1 MGLISRVSS
10 RTYRT
15 DTKSKNMS
23 NLENQGFNA
32 RKCSASGKLIGAK
45 DHASIQLNVA
55 EVDENGRMTG
65 ANVTYAICGNL
76 RKMGESDDA
85 INRLA
90 TSHGIV
96 KTGVFLISD
105 LKVIN

>member
-10 RTYRT
+10 RTYRI
-15 DTKSKNMS
+15 KNLNKKMS
-23 NLENQGFNA
+23 DALNQGFNA
-32 RKCSASGKLIGAK
+32 RKCSASGKLIAAK

-55 EVDENGRMTG
+55 EVDENGRITG
-65 ANVTYAICGNL
+65 SNVTYAICGNL

-90 TSHGIV
+90 KSHGII
-96 KTGVFLISD
+96 KAGVF
-105 LKVIN
+105 

>member
-1 MGLISRVSS
+1 MGVEL
-10 RTYRT
+10 TEKKK
-15 DTKSKNMS
+15 TKTNFLLKLTSMS
-23 NLENQGFNA
+23 AINQGFNA

-65 ANVTYAICGNL
+65 SNVTYAVCGNL

-90 TSHGIV
+90 KSHGII
-96 KTGVFLISD
+96 KAGVF
-105 LKVIN
+105 

>member
-1 MGLISRVSS
+1 MSS
-10 RTYRT
+10 V
-15 DTKSKNMS
+15 D
-23 NLENQGFNA
+23 QGFHA
-32 RKCSASGKLIGAK
+32 RKCSASGKLIAAK

-65 ANVTYAICGNL
+65 SNVTYAICGNL

-90 TSHGIV
+90 KQDGLI
-96 KTGVFLISD
+96 KQGVF
-105 LKVIN
+105 

>member
-1 MGLISRVSS
+1 
-10 RTYRT
+10 
-15 DTKSKNMS
+15 MS
-23 NLENQGFNA
+23 GNLETQGFVA

-90 TSHGIV
+90 GSHGII
-96 KTGVFLISD
+96 KAGVFASL
-105 LKVIN
+105 

>member
-10 RTYRT
+10 RTYRKKT
-15 DTKSKNMS
+15 TKTNFLSKLTTMS
-23 NLENQGFNA
+23 AVNQGFNA

-65 ANVTYAICGNL
+65 SNVTYAICGNL

-90 TSHGIV
+90 KSHGII
-96 KTGVFLISD
+96 KAGFS
-105 LKVIN
+105 KSF

>member
-15 DTKSKNMS
+15 DTKSKKVMS

-32 RKCSASGKLIGAK
+32 RKCSASGKLIAAK
-45 DHASIQLNVA
+45 DHAITQLNIA
-55 EVDENGRMTG
+55 EVDESGRVTG
-65 ANVTYAICGNL
+65 NNITYAICGDL

-90 TSHGIV
+90 RAEGIV
-96 KTGVFLISD
+96 KAGVF
-105 LKVIN
+105 

>member
-10 RTYRT
+10 RTYSLELIPNL
-15 DTKSKNMS
+15 KKVMS

-90 TSHGIV
+90 RSH
-96 KTGVFLISD
+96 
-105 LKVIN
+105 VIIKSG

>member
-10 RTYRT
+10 RTYR
-15 DTKSKNMS
+15 KKQQNQLFIKINNMS
-23 NLENQGFNA
+23 AVNQGFNA

-55 EVDENGRMTG
+55 EVDVNGRMTG
-65 ANVTYAICGNL
+65 SNVTYAICGNL

-90 TSHGIV
+90 KQDGLI
-96 KTGVFLISD
+96 KQGVF
-105 LKVIN
+105 

>member
-15 DTKSKNMS
+15 DTKFNQKNMS
-23 NLENQGFNA
+23 SNLETQGFNA

-65 ANVTYAICGNL
+65 SNVTYAICGNL

-90 TSHGIV
+90 KSHGII
-96 KTGVFLISD
+96 KAGVF
-105 LKVIN
+105 

>member
-10 RTYRT
+10 RTYRKK
-15 DTKSKNMS
+15 TKKTNFLLKLTTMS
-23 NLENQGFNA
+23 AINQGFNA

-65 ANVTYAICGNL
+65 SNVSYAICGNL

-90 TSHGIV
+90 KSHGII
-96 KTGVFLISD
+96 KAGVF
-105 LKVIN
+105 

>member
-1 MGLISRVSS
+1 MGDSS
-10 RTYRT
+10 LESQVELTEKKT
-15 DTKSKNMS
+15 TKTNFLLKLTTMS
-23 NLENQGFNA
+23 AINQGFNA

-55 EVDENGRMTG
+55 EVDESGRMTG
-65 ANVTYAICGNL
+65 SNVTYAICGNL

-90 TSHGIV
+90 KQDGLI
-96 KTGVFLISD
+96 KQGVF
-105 LKVIN
+105 